1 MLRMGSAL
9 CEAFVRLSL
18 AYIILLACPNSFRQI
33 VFHAFCTF
41 MDINMPC
48 LYPHA
53 GPNGMGCVPC
63 YSSCFFF
70 FRVPGQR
77 SPCVCL
83 FVCGHRTRSNRH
95 TGCAYA
101 TSDVRDVAMQGCG
114 RTATTIRSRT
124 TTRGRNRR

>member
-70 FRVPGQR
+70 FVCPVNVRLVFAFLFAAIGHGQIDTLAVHTRRV
-77 SPCVCL
+77 
-83 FVCGHRTRSNRH
+83 T
-95 TGCAYA
+95 
-101 TSDVRDVAMQGCG
+101 
-114 RTATTIRSRT
+114 
-124 TTRGRNRR
+124 